1 MQYPPYPTQARSRPD
16 HRLRDAAREAIAQH
30 DTADILDALA
40 ADFDERSRFASNERH
55 PARAADYRA
64 AAEIIR
70 TARKVACQ

>member
-1 MQYPPYPTQARSRPD
+1 MNYPPYPLPSRV
-16 HRLRDAAREAIAQH
+16 LTDAAREAIQQH

-40 ADFDERSRFASNERH
+40 AEFDDRSRFASNERH

>member
-1 MQYPPYPTQARSRPD
+1 MSYPPYPTRSEPD
-16 HRLRDAAREAIAQH
+16 HRLRDAAREAIQQH
-30 DTADILDALA
+30 DTADVLDALA
-40 ADFDERSRFASNERH
+40 AEFDDRSRFASNERH